1 MTINFTV
8 EQIENE
14 KKLLQKKIFYLLL
27 IVDPNTAGQYS
38 DVNVEA
44 AFEDL
49 FSDLDGLNEIFSYP
63 PEMVNI
69 VKKLTK
75 ALKIYQSDDFQYK
88 KYRKLI
94 LDAGSETMKIEI
106 GGA

>member
-1 MTINFTV
+1 MKINFTV

-27 IVDPNTAGQYS
+27 IVDPETTEQYPNV
-38 DVNVEA
+38 DVEA

-49 FSDLDGLNEIFSYP
+49 FSDLDGLNEVFDYP
-63 PEMVNI
+63 IEMVN
-69 VKKLTK
+69 VAKKLAK
-75 ALKIYQSDDFQYK
+75 ALKEFQSDDFQYK

-94 LDAGSETMKIEI
+94 LDAGSETMKIGN
-106 GGA
+106 GGG

>member
-1 MTINFTV
+1 MIKFTA
-8 EQIENE
+8 EQIESE

-27 IVDPNTAGQYS
+27 IVDPETADKYPNV
-38 DVNVEA
+38 DVKA

-49 FSDLDGLNEIFSYP
+49 FSDIDGLNEIFSFP
-63 PEMVNI
+63 AEMVNI
-69 VKKLTK
+69 AKKLAK
-75 ALKIYQSDDFQYK
+75 ALKLFESEDFQYK

-94 LDAGSETMKIEI
+94 LDAGSEVMKI